1 MIIKTTTPTMESA
14 DAYNA
19 EVSANA
25 TRFAASLFLGRGKFA
40 NAEADTRE
48 AIDAAAAQLSADNP
62 NATAKPVIVA
72 FDATGNQTV
81 VSGKPHKAPKA
92 AKAPKAPKAEKA
104 PKAPKAAKAPK
115 APKAEKA
122 PKAPKADK
130 PAGGKRAEILASAE
144 AGTLPAKPDF
154 SAATHARFRKKLDE
168 IIALVDA
175 GDIKAL
181 KAYPI
186 NPISSSP
193 KAMDRYRNLAVT
205 ALEAQRKAAKAEA
218 K

>member
-1 MIIKTTTPTMESA
+1 MIIKTNTPSMESA

-40 NAEADTRE
+40 NAEANTRE
-48 AIDAAAAQLSADNP
+48 EIDAAAAQLSADNP
-62 NATAKPVIVA
+62 NATAKPIIVA

-92 AKAPKAPKAEKA
+92 EKA
-104 PKAPKAAKAPK
+104 PKAA
-115 APKAEKA
+115 
-122 PKAPKADK
+122 KAPKADK

-154 SAATHARFRKKLDE
+154 SAATHGRFRKKLDE
-168 IIALVDA
+168 IIALVEA

-186 NPISSSP
+186 NPISSSS

-205 ALEAQRKAAKAEA
+205 ALEAQRKAAKAA
-218 K
+218 R

>member
-1 MIIKTTTPTMESA
+1 MIIKTSTPTMESA

-19 EVSANA
+19 EISANA

-62 NATAKPVIVA
+62 NATAKPIIVA

-81 VSGKPHKAPKA
+81 ISGKPHKAPKA
-92 AKAPKAPKAEKA
+92 PKAPT
-104 PKAPKAAKAPK
+104 AAKA
-115 APKAEKA
+115 A
-122 PKAPKADK
+122 KADK
-130 PAGGKRAEILASAE
+130 PAGKRAEILANAE

-168 IIALVDA
+168 IIALVEA

-181 KAYPI
+181 MAYPI

-205 ALEAQRKAAKAEA
+205 ALEAQRKAAKAA
-218 K
+218 R